1 MRDALGGTLKGIA
14 HKVRSYPSN
23 GPRSRNVIT
32 TSPTEFLEVFATLA
46 PLPDAAATAR
56 AAYLVAPAEF
66 TLAAESARDNRY
78 MDMSL
83 TVDPLKALAQH
94 GALAQ
99 ALRADIPVITFP
111 GNPATPDAVFPNNV
125 FATAPGRLI
134 VGRMRHAVRQRET
147 ERADIR
153 DFFGDVLGYDEI
165 DLSGCDDLVAE
176 LTGSLIIDRAR
187 GIGYCGLSERCDL
200 AGAQA
205 MHKAFDLRLTFCFE
219 LAESEYHTNV
229 VLTLLASRAAI
240 IAADGFSDPAAAKA
254 IAKAYGDRAI
264 WLTPAQKQA
273 FAANA
278 IALSDDRVWM
288 SACAA
293 ASLTDEQYE
302 TLAGYGFAVGTVE
315 LSEIEKAGGSL
326 RCCVGEIY

>member
-1 MRDALGGTLKGIA
+1 MI
-14 HKVRSYPSN
+14 
-23 GPRSRNVIT
+23 I
-32 TSPTEFLEVFATLA
+32 TSPSEFLEAYAALA
-46 PLPDAAATAR
+46 PLADAAATAR

-94 GALAQ
+94 SALAQ
-99 ALRADIPVITFP
+99 TLRGDCPVITFP

-125 FATAPGRLI
+125 FGTAPGRLI
-134 VGRMRHAVRQRET
+134 IGRMRHAVRQREA
-147 ERADIR
+147 ERTDIR
-153 DFFGDVLGYDEI
+153 GFLGDVLGYDEI
-165 DLSGCDDLVAE
+165 DLSGCEDLVAE

-187 GIGYCGLSERCDL
+187 GVGYCGLGERCDL
-200 AGAQA
+200 AGAHA
-205 MHKAFDLRLTFCFE
+205 MHKAFNLRLTFCFE
-219 LAESEYHTNV
+219 LAASEYHTNV

-240 IAADGFSDPAAAKA
+240 IAADGFRDTAVPQA

-278 IALSDDRVWM
+278 ITLSDERVWM

-293 ASLTDEQYE
+293 ASLTDEQVE
-302 TLAGYGFAVGTVE
+302 ALSGYGFAVGAVD

>member
-1 MRDALGGTLKGIA
+1 M
-14 HKVRSYPSN
+14 
-23 GPRSRNVIT
+23 IT
-32 TSPTEFLEVFATLA
+32 ASPTEFLQAFATLA

-56 AAYLVAPAEF
+56 AAFLVAPAEF
-66 TLAAESARDNRY
+66 SLAAESARDNRY

-94 GALAQ
+94 SALAQ
-99 ALRADIPVITFP
+99 ALRADLPVITFP
-111 GNPATPDAVFPNNV
+111 GNPATPDAVFPNNM

-134 VGRMRHAVRQRET
+134 IGRMRHAVRQREA

-153 DFFGDVLGYDEI
+153 GFFGDVLGYDEV
-165 DLSGCDDLVAE
+165 DLSGRDDLVAE

-200 AGAQA
+200 AGAHA
-205 MHKAFDLRLTFCFE
+205 MHKAFDLRLTFCFD
-219 LAESEYHTNV
+219 LAASEYHTNV

-240 IAADGFSDPAAAKA
+240 IAADGFRDPAVAQA
-254 IAKAYGDRAI
+254 IARAYGGRAV

-273 FAANA
+273 FAGNA
-278 IALSDDRVWM
+278 ITLSEERVWM

-293 ASLTDEQYE
+293 AALSEAQRTALT
-302 TLAGYGFAVGTVE
+302 GYGFAIGAVE
-315 LSEIEKAGGSL
+315 LGEIEKAGGSL

>member
-1 MRDALGGTLKGIA
+1 M
-14 HKVRSYPSN
+14 
-23 GPRSRNVIT
+23 IT
-32 TSPTEFLEVFATLA
+32 TSPTEFLAAFATLA
-46 PLPDAAATAR
+46 PLPSAAATAR

-66 TLAAESARDNRY
+66 TLAEESARDNRY
-78 MDMSL
+78 MDMNL

-94 GALAQ
+94 NALAQ
-99 ALRADIPVITFP
+99 ALRADLPVVTFP

-134 VGRMRHAVRQRET
+134 IGRMRHAVRQRET
-147 ERADIR
+147 DRHDIR
-153 DFFGDVLGYDEI
+153 EFFGNVLGYDEI
-165 DLSGCDDLVAE
+165 DLSGCADLVAE

-200 AGAQA
+200 AGAHA

-229 VLTLLASRAAI
+229 VLTLMASRAAI
-240 IAADGFSDPAAAKA
+240 IAVDGFRDPAAPQA
-254 IAKAYGDRAI
+254 IAKAYGNRAI

-273 FAANA
+273 FAGNA
-278 IALSDDRVWM
+278 ITLSDQRVWM
-288 SACAA
+288 STRA
-293 ASLTDEQYE
+293 ASALTDEQRE
-302 TLAGYGFAVGTVE
+302 TLTDYGFALGAVD